1 MSLTPAYI
9 FYPKD
14 IVEKRQAIKIL
25 SEIVSVYEHVALITE
40 DFTSVAFYLD
50 TLALLSHPIEVI
62 REKNKAYHLIELTFE
77 EFKRHCLIY
86 TMTIGKSI

>member
-1 MSLTPAYI
+1 MLLTPAYI

-14 IVEKRQAIKIL
+14 EKEKDVVLQIL
-25 SEIVSVYEHVALITE
+25 AEISDIYKKPSILTRK
-40 DFTSVAFYLD
+40 FTSVAFYLD
-50 TLALLSHPIEVI
+50 KLALLSHPIEVI
-62 REKNKAYHLIELTFE
+62 RERNQSYHLIELTFE

>member
-14 IVEKRQAIKIL
+14 EKEKDVVLQIL
-25 SEIVSVYEHVALITE
+25 AEILDIYENPSILTR
-40 DFTSVAFYLD
+40 DFTSVTFHNDAIS
-50 TLALLSHPIEVI
+50 LLSYPLEELK
-62 REKNKAYHLIELTFE
+62 RKNKPYHFIKLTFE

>member
-1 MSLTPAYI
+1 MGDVRIVIVDDSSFSIAFIRDILEGNGFKVVGEAGSLEEV
-9 FYPKD
+9 K
-14 IVEKRQAIKIL
+14 
-25 SEIVSVYEHVALITE
+25 
-40 DFTSVAFYLD
+40 
-50 TLALLSHPIEVI
+50 EVI

>member
-1 MSLTPAYI
+1 MSLTPAYT

-14 IVEKRQAIKIL
+14 DTEKEQVLKIL
-25 SEIVSVYEHVALITE
+25 AEISDKYKKPSIITR
-40 DFTSVAFYLD
+40 DFTSVIFHND
-50 TLALLSHPIEVI
+50 MISLLSYTIEELK
-62 REKNKAYHLIELTFE
+62 RKNKAYHLIELTFE